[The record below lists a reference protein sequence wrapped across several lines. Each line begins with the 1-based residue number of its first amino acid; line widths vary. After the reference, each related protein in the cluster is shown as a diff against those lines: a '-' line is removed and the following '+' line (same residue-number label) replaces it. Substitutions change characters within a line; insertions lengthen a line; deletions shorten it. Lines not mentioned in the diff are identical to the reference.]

1 MQKHEDDWLWSNTKV
16 APNDVAVD
24 RLGLAKAFSRC
35 FSGVDGE
42 LVMNHLRGLT
52 LDRALGAQVDPQAL
66 RHLEGQRQLVL
77 YITTLI
83 DRGLTPL

>member
-1 MQKHEDDWLWSNTKV
+1 MQKSEDDWLWDNTKV
-16 APNDVAVD
+16 PQSSDAAD

-42 LVMNHLRGLT
+42 L
-52 LDRALGAQVDPQAL
+52 AL
-66 RHLEGQRQLVL
+66 RHLGGQRQLVL

>member
-1 MQKHEDDWLWSNTKV
+1 MQKSEDDWLWDNTKV
-16 APNDVAVD
+16 PQNSDAAN

-42 LVMNHLRGLT
+42 LALGHLRGLT
-52 LDRALGAQVDPQAL
+52 LDRALGAQADEQVL

-83 DRGLTPL
+83 DRGSTPL